1 MKNSV
6 RALLGIFLILVIT
19 FSAITVFQNIGSPIK
34 IDITEQGLYTLS
46 DGSKSILGKLNQPIT
61 LKLYYAKT
69 AAMKGR
75 DQIKF
80 FDNYYEYVKSLLG
93 EYVDNGDGMV
103 RLEIIDPRPFSEEE
117 VEALRFGLK
126 RFPITEEETF
136 FFGLVAQ
143 TQFGV
148 EKAIPFFSPDRQ
160 NFVEYDIS
168 ELIDSIITR
177 EKSRIGVISSLPV
190 MGDDMSPYMIQ
201 MMQMQGQ
208 RPKPAWGI
216 IDHLKEKY
224 EVVTV
229 DTDSEKI
236 ENIDI
241 LMVIHPKDLSEKT
254 LFAIDQFVLSG
265 GRTMIFV
272 DPFCLVENPQPN
284 QMQMQAPPEQNSNLP
299 ELFKQWGLEMPDNT
313 FAGDFSLA
321 QSATIRAGQR
331 PEKILGFLDLSLGKD
346 AGCYNP
352 DSVITANLNDV
363 RLLYP
368 GALRTLT
375 GQEPEGV
382 EYRPLIQT
390 TERGNTWKVGSTR
403 ELSMTD
409 PAMFLERFIPGDKPV
424 VMGYQIIGP
433 LKSAFPEGIE
443 VTVEPEENMDE
454 EGEQEKSEKEPETRR
469 ITGLTESTQDSVVL
483 VFSDVDFISN
493 IVAYNANTIFGTMV
507 VGDNA
512 ALVLNCVD
520 ELGGSEDLISIR
532 SRGNYRREFSVVK
545 AIEQQAEEET
555 REEEEKLNAE
565 IKGFE
570 QELNKILSQAKEGE
584 EEVIGSSILTK
595 KNELQVKIR
604 QAQSDLRDVKMK
616 RRERI
621 EQLQNR
627 LRNWNMLA
635 APAVILIIAIALGAY
650 RSMRKRYYV
659 SHRTGEG

>member
-1 MKNSV
+1 MKRGI

-19 FSAITVFQNIGSPIK
+19 FSAVTIFQNIGSPIK
-34 IDITEQGLYTLS
+34 IDVTEQGLYTLS
-46 DGSKSILGKLNQPIT
+46 DGTRSILDKLNQPIT

-80 FDNYYEYVKSLLG
+80 FDNYYEYVKSLLD
-93 EYVDNGDGMV
+93 EYVDNSGGMV
-103 RLEIIDPRPFSEEE
+103 RLEIIDPRPYSDEE
-117 VEALRFGLK
+117 VEALRFGLR

-143 TQFGV
+143 TQFGA

-190 MGDDMSPYMIQ
+190 MGDDMSDYMVQ
-201 MMQMQGQ
+201 MMRMQGQ
-208 RPKPAWGI
+208 QPQPAWGI
-216 IDHLKEKY
+216 IDHLREKF

-229 DTDSEKI
+229 NTESEKI
-236 ENIDI
+236 ENVDI

-265 GRTMIFV
+265 GRTMVFL
-272 DPFCLVENPQPN
+272 DPFCLVENPRPN
-284 QMQMQAPPEQNSNLP
+284 QMQMQAPPEQSSGLP
-299 ELFKQWGLEMPDNT
+299 ELLEAWGLEMPSNT
-313 FAGDFSLA
+313 FAGDVTLA
-321 QSATIRAGQR
+321 LQASIRQGQR
-331 PEKILGFLDLSLGKD
+331 PERILGFLGLSED
-346 AGCYNP
+346 AGCYNE
-352 DSVITANLNDV
+352 DSIITAALNDV

-368 GALRTLT
+368 GALRPLA
-375 GQEPEGV
+375 GQQPEGV
-382 EYRPLIQT
+382 QYRPLIRTSQ
-390 TERGNTWKVGSTR
+390 RGNTWKVGSTR

-409 PAMFLERFIPGDKPV
+409 PAMFLERFIPGDEPV

-443 VTVEPEENMDE
+443 IKVEPEENMDE
-454 EGEQEKSEKEPETRR
+454 EGGEDAEKPEKRR
-469 ITGLTESTQDSVVL
+469 INGLTESTQDSVVL
-483 VFSDVDFISN
+483 VFSDVDFISD
-493 IVAYNANTIFGTMV
+493 IVAYQNSIFGKMV

-512 ALVLNCVD
+512 ALVLNAVD
-520 ELGGSEDLISIR
+520 ELGGSQELISIR

-545 AIEQQAEEET
+545 AIEEQAEAET

-570 QELNKILSQAKEGE
+570 QQLNQILSQAQEGE
-584 EEVIGSSILTK
+584 EEIIGSSILK
-595 KNELQVKIR
+595 EKQELQSKIR
-604 QAQSDLRDVKMK
+604 QAQIDLRNVKMQ

-621 EQLQNR
+621 EKLQNR

-635 APAVILIIAIALGAY
+635 APAAILIIAIFLAAQ
-650 RSMRKRYYV
+650 RSMRRRYYV